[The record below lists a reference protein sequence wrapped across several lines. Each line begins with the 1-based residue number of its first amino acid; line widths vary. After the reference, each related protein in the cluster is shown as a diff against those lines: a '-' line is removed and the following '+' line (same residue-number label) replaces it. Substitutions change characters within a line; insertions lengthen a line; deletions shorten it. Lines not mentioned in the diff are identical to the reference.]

1 MQNKKENLALRL
13 VLFIYISILIGAA
26 LYSFLVPMA
35 LNFDR
40 TATIDFFRKKFITV
54 GSMSILATWVLYLLY
69 KPVQRCISSGTCQ
82 ADGSELY
89 RKARR
94 ALLILP
100 RFIFAVGAVSYSLGV
115 LISLG
120 LDAARGSLPDSNIA
134 IGNLVAAFIWGLVNG
149 IITERIVNII
159 LIKSKT
165 ALKIEAMGG
174 KKSYSTI
181 THLFGPVAIIILW
194 LLCYTVITF
203 LFSGSAGLSGIS
215 WKLAIYLALSLF
227 LSFLI
232 FTEFSLSLKN
242 LEAQIH
248 QLSGAKMDLSRKI
261 YITSFDDIGTITE
274 GMNRIIGNL
283 HATFSRV
290 RRATG
295 DAYSS
300 SSHAGET
307 MDRGRS
313 RIVEMNSLMTEME
326 SGFQEQIGTTEETG
340 ATISRTIGSFDE
352 IMARMDEQAEQVN
365 HIAEEL
371 KNMIAHMESVS
382 EKASRADEMFRMI
395 GEKLDSGNREV
406 NETAEEIEGINSAGK
421 KVAET
426 LAVINDIADRINL
439 ISMNAAIESA
449 KAGSAGKGFAVVAGE
464 IRKLAD
470 NTSGETEAIA
480 RQIESMQSITEQ
492 GLRRFAAL
500 GYNLQEIFSTVEET
514 GKSVAEITG
523 SSLEMARR
531 GRDELT
537 EVQELVSLTGTLKG
551 ETEKQKEANRNLK
564 SATDSLSDASR
575 KLTVLRSRL
584 KEGIDAIEG
593 AFENISRDYEK
604 SHSSNRE
611 LEELVES
618 FKID

>member
-1 MQNKKENLALRL
+1 MNKTKKHLARRL

-26 LYSFLVPMA
+26 LYSILVPMA

-40 TATIDFFRKKFITV
+40 TTTIDFFRKKFITV
-54 GSMSILATWVLYLLY
+54 GSMSILATWILYILY
-69 KPVQRCISSGTCQ
+69 RPVQRCITLGTCQ
-82 ADGSELY
+82 ADGSPLY
-89 RKARR
+89 QKARKA
-94 ALLILP
+94 LTILP
-100 RFIFAVGAVSYSLGV
+100 RFIFAVGALSYSLGV
-115 LISLG
+115 VISLG
-120 LDAARGSLPDSNIA
+120 LDAAKGAIPPMNIA
-134 IGNLVAAFIWGLVNG
+134 VGNFIAAFIWGFVNG

-159 LIKSKT
+159 LIESKT
-165 ALKIEAMGG
+165 ELKIEDMEG
-174 KKSYSTI
+174 KKAYSSI
-181 THLFGPVAIIILW
+181 THLFLPIAIILTW
-194 LLCYTVITF
+194 LLSYTVITF
-203 LFSGSAGLSGIS
+203 LFSGSTTLTGIT
-215 WKLAIYLALSLF
+215 WKLAIYLAISLF

-242 LEAQIH
+242 LQAQISK
-248 QLSGAKMDLSRKI
+248 LSGEKMDLSQKI

-283 HATFSRV
+283 HSTFSRV

-295 DAYSS
+295 EAYSS
-300 SSHAGET
+300 SSHAGEAVGQ
-307 MDRGRS
+307 GRR
-313 RIVEMNSLMTEME
+313 RIEEMNSLMAEME
-326 SGFQEQIGTTEETG
+326 SGFQDQIGTTKETG
-340 ATISRTIGSFDE
+340 STVSRTIGSFDE
-352 IMARMDEQAEQVN
+352 IMSRMDEQAEQVN
-365 HIAEEL
+365 HIADEL
-371 KNMIAHMESVS
+371 KKMITHMESVS
-382 EKASRADEMFRMI
+382 GKASQADEMFRMI
-395 GEKLDSGNREV
+395 GEKLDSGSREV

-426 LAVINDIADRINL
+426 LSVINDIADRINL

-449 KAGSAGKGFAVVAGE
+449 KAGSAGKGFAVVASE

-470 NTSGETEAIA
+470 NTSGETDAIA
-480 RQIESMQSITEQ
+480 RQIESMQAITEQ

-514 GKSVAEITG
+514 GKSVAEITE
-523 SSLEMARR
+523 SSLEMASR

-537 EVQELVSLTGTLKG
+537 EVQELVELTGTLKG

-564 SATDSLSDASR
+564 SATDTLSEASQ
-575 KLTVLRSRL
+575 KLTELRSRM

-593 AFENISRDYEK
+593 AFENISSDYEK